1 MIKAITDLLGGGLL
15 KGVEGIA
22 KTFFGSKEQRD
33 TAAHQEQMTVM
44 QAFAAEFNPRDNR
57 TWWDS
62 FVDGLNRLPRPCMTF
77 GVVGLFVYA
86 VMDPIGF
93 NRSMV
98 ALQSVP
104 EYLWALF
111 GTIIVFWFGGKF
123 MGGMKKVTMPDPEK
137 LSALLKTMDDMEEK
151 RAARKLRLEREAQR
165 PPTQ

>member
-1 MIKAITDLLGGGLL
+1 MMIKAITDLLGGGLL

-57 TWWDS
+57 TWWD
-62 FVDGLNRLPRPCMTF
+62 MTF